1 MFDIYSPLHQKEE
14 IKRKQFRKI
23 LNNMKEKKIQGENN
37 INIFRLS
44 IKIMD
49 PIFLQW
55 KTTIKDIVQN
65 CKDKFIYN
73 FFQWHLFA

>member
-1 MFDIYSPLHQKEE
+1 
-14 IKRKQFRKI
+14 
-23 LNNMKEKKIQGENN
+23 MKEKKIQGENN

-55 KTTIKDIVQN
+55 KATIKDIVQN